1 MEANKKKISLV
12 LQHLSIKNLFNPLV
26 FDSSAERGQDTDK
39 EYRIAERNRYFRWN
53 KKDSSREDL
62 IDSIMRPFPIGSIL
76 ITEERQANGKYVRD
90 IQDGH
95 HRADTINRF
104 YKDEFTWG
112 NKKYSEL
119 TPDDRARFDH
129 TLISVQIMSRLS
141 GCTDEEWRNECDEAF
156 ERTNRGKPLNNTDKF
171 WGRKEEPL
179 IKWIIESLKND
190 EQLRVPFKKVFGDVG
205 GGKSRKYLAEMI
217 ALVLVIMKNDISL
230 INPSFEINSKYVIQ
244 AIRET
249 AIIVNDENTAK
260 VKEFLSWY
268 FVLIKAIKEKEG
280 GLNYSQG
287 DFTKTGGLLGL
298 VLADWI
304 NGKAKNNY
312 EMWKEYMIECKKDK
326 NFSKKLFSSL
336 SKGYQ
341 QNKEGIYR
349 RVGCV
354 NDAYDPVLKT
364 FKQIEYVGSY
374 YYEEEYEEE
383 DDEY

>member
-1 MEANKKKISLV
+1 MQNICIK
-12 LQHLSIKNLFNPLV
+12 HLFHPSM
-26 FDSSAERGQDTDK
+26 FDSSAERGQDTDNQ
-39 EYRIAERNRYFRWN
+39 YRVAERNRYFRWS

-104 YKDEFTWG
+104 YKDEFMWG

-119 TPDDRARFDH
+119 TPDDRATFDH
-129 TLISVQIMSRLS
+129 TQICVQIMSRLPV
-141 GCTDEEWRNECDEAF
+141 CTDEEWRNECDDAF
-156 ERTNRGKPLNNTDKF
+156 ERTNRGKPLNNNDKF

-179 IKWIIESLKND
+179 IKWIIETLKND
-190 EQLRVPFKKVFGDVG
+190 EQLRVPFSEVFGDVG

-217 ALVLVIMKNDISL
+217 ALILVLMKNDLSL

-260 VKEFLSWY
+260 VKVFLAWY
-268 FVLIKAIKEKEG
+268 FALIKAIKEKEG
-280 GLNYSQG
+280 GLKYSQG

-304 NGKAKNNY
+304 DGDANIHC
-312 EMWKEYMIECKKDK
+312 EMWKEYAVACKKNK
-326 NFSKKLFSSL
+326 ELAKKLFAPL
-336 SKGYQ
+336 PKGYQ
-341 QNKEGIYR
+341 QNKEGIR
-349 RVGCV
+349 HRVQNV
-354 NDAYDPVLKT
+354 IESYNPELKT
-364 FKQIEYVGSY
+364 FEIYEDDRLYEDEGD
-374 YYEEEYEEE
+374 EEEEEV
-383 DDEY
+383 DY